1 MTVKTESEALDKEE
15 YARQDVKDDENTSGK
30 STAWSFDDEVS
41 INSIEKIYQV
51 FAASAKRW
59 EAIVYPS
66 LFAFILLAVY
76 GFYLIFSLTTD
87 VDKVVKQMDIIS
99 RNMVQISGDIGSMAH
114 SVNKMTASVNSMT
127 NTMGGQLQEMHIM
140 NKNAT
145 DMNRSLQMMNASMNQ
160 MRRDMSIL
168 NNNVS
173 RPMNFMNSFMPW

>member
-1 MTVKTESEALDKEE
+1 MSEKDKQKTEKSSSPDTSPTSNGSADTEAGLLL
-15 YARQDVKDDENTSGK
+15 DEN
-30 STAWSFDDEVS
+30 AS
-41 INSIEKIYQV
+41 INSLEKIYEV

-66 LFAFILLAVY
+66 MIAFIILAVY

-87 VDKVVKQMDIIS
+87 MGNAVVEMKQMSANMQVMS
-99 RNMVQISGDIGSMAH
+99 RDVTSMSNSVLKMSDTITSMEH
-114 SVNKMTASVNSMT
+114 SFTKQLEKMDMLNAGIV
-127 NTMGGQLQEMHIM
+127 EM
-140 NKNAT
+140 NK
-145 DMNRSLQMMNASMNQ
+145 SLRIMTYAMNQ